1 MHEHLRPTEESDNS
15 IDRLCLRMAVD
26 LGSLSPI
33 TLRLEARHAVDERR
47 FGDAFFLMIEWS
59 ERRRRGFEAADLGV
73 LDRDK
78 VRHVADRILTLLC
91 TAPPTRGA
99 SAGDRCA
106 CCGASFAK
114 TPDAPAP
121 PAATPGARPSVKPM
135 TEREASDRIRRR
147 MERLMSPPPE
157 VVASATTSERTP
169 GPEAGSKTEPSQSKP
184 VAADAAATPV
194 REGDSV

>member
-15 IDRLCLRMAVD
+15 IDRLCLRMAAE
-26 LGSLSPI
+26 LGGLSPI

-59 ERRRRGFEAADLGV
+59 ERRRRGFEAVDLGV
-73 LDRDK
+73 LDREK
-78 VRHVADRILTLLC
+78 MRHVADRILTLLC

-99 SAGDRCA
+99 NAGDRCA
-106 CCGASFAK
+106 CCGSAFAK
-114 TPDAPAP
+114 VADAAPVVTP
-121 PAATPGARPSVKPM
+121 PGKRPIVKPM

-157 VVASATTSERTP
+157 VVATVEPGSVRTP
-169 GPEAGSKTEPSQSKP
+169 GPVSESKSEPSQSKP
-184 VAADAAATPV
+184 VAADAAAQPV
-194 REGDSV
+194 QEGDAE